1 MNKEIVI
8 ATNNRGK
15 QKEYLEMLNPIGYM
29 VLTPRDL
36 CVESNPEENGKN
48 YRENSYIKALA
59 LSKLVHRPVIAD
71 DSGFEV
77 EGLDGF
83 PGLYSSRFADEYGGD
98 YHKAGLALN
107 EKLGDNPNRNAK
119 FHCCICFFLCSV
131 IPVRIDW
138 KKLII
143 VFVQKNIIH
152 TPGVDRYHFRMNSP
166 LSSFLQTIQNFLR
179 KSFNIP
185 GKSLRGP
192 VDSILK
198 AVNLFRFD
206 P

>member
-98 YHKAGLALN
+98 YRKAGLALN

-119 FHCCICFFLCSV
+119 FHCCICLLEKEDAKPLYFEGDFKGTLLPSWSGDHGFGYDPFFHSEELNLDMGLASDEIKNKV
-131 IPVRIDW
+131 SHRG
-138 KKLII
+138 KALQKLLVYLAI
-143 VFVQKNIIH
+143 K
-152 TPGVDRYHFRMNSP
+152 
-166 LSSFLQTIQNFLR
+166 
-179 KSFNIP
+179 
-185 GKSLRGP
+185 
-192 VDSILK
+192 
-198 AVNLFRFD
+198 
-206 P
+206 

>member
-107 EKLGDNPNRNAK
+107 EERQIPLLQLLIGKGRRQTFIFRRRLQRHPPP
-119 FHCCICFFLCSV
+119 FLERRS
-131 IPVRIDW
+131 W
-138 KKLII
+138 LW
-143 VFVQKNIIH
+143 
-152 TPGVDRYHFRMNSP
+152 
-166 LSSFLQTIQNFLR
+166 L
-179 KSFNIP
+179 
-185 GKSLRGP
+185 
-192 VDSILK
+192 
-198 AVNLFRFD
+198 
-206 P
+206 